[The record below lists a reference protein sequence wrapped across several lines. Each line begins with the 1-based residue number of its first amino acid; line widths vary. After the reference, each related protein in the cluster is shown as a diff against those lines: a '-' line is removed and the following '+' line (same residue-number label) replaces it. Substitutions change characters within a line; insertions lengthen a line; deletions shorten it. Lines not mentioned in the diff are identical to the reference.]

1 MANPNLQL
9 CASCQHRLFSP
20 RTGVTCALTK
30 AKPDFEDECPTYL
43 EKGAAA
49 NTPAKPAKPAAKK
62 AVKKEDVTI
71 IETATPKK
79 APKPAPAKPIQ
90 APVAAPTPKPAPA
103 PEQAPKPTP
112 AKPKPAPAAP
122 KPAPAAPVAAQKPV
136 QRPMAPRQPRPSK
149 PMPKEVTTLSTAM
162 LHTLLTIAKL
172 LFLTPYNI
180 WMESAAKLENQSK
193 DGSLNLK
200 NVSGF
205 WGILSFIK
213 RILFDFSF
221 NAAILLSFPIGV
233 ILFFVLIFKAGFVI
247 ALTTLLVTYFVVPAL
262 TLLTQ
267 DLIRLALIPLYK
279 YVSWGTKPAQYLD
292 VNEIKK

>member
-79 APKPAPAKPIQ
+79 APKPAPAKPVQ
-90 APVAAPTPKPAPA
+90 APVAAPTPKPAP
-103 PEQAPKPTP
+103 KPT
-112 AKPKPAPAAP
+112 PAAP
-122 KPAPAAPVAAQKPV
+122 KPAPVAPVAAQKPA

-149 PMPKEVTTLSTAM
+149 PMPKEVKTLSNAM
-162 LHTLLTIAKL
+162 LHTLLTIVKL

-233 ILFFVLIFKAGFVI
+233 ILFFVLIFKAGFGI